1 MIKHELA
8 RKEQIDLEPLCI
20 IYDPK
25 YSEDENETVP
35 CYFSDQIHL
44 AYRSH
49 VGKTVDGKEKISPST
64 YKQCPFYEN
73 LFAKSTEAMKKHTK
87 FCGEKEGITYTF
99 DNGDIISVQDNFKYM
114 GDVPFT
120 FYFDFETTT
129 GNAVFLTQKCILHL
143 IVRYIHFTQA

>member
-1 MIKHELA
+1 MLFNLDLSSSVIEKCNGYQTIKHELA
-8 RKEQIDLEPLCI
+8 RKEQIEPEPLCI

-49 VGKTVDGKEKISPST
+49 VGKTVDGKEKISHPT
-64 YKQCPFYEN
+64 YRQCPFCEN

-87 FCGEKEGITYTF
+87 FCAKKEGITYTF
-99 DNGDIISVQDNFKYM
+99 DNGDIISVQDNFK
-114 GDVPFT
+114 
-120 FYFDFETTT
+120 
-129 GNAVFLTQKCILHL
+129 
-143 IVRYIHFTQA
+143 

>member
-1 MIKHELA
+1 MGK
-8 RKEQIDLEPLCI
+8 K
-20 IYDPK
+20 K
-25 YSEDENETVP
+25 YHHP
-35 CYFSDQIHL
+35 
-44 AYRSH
+44 
-49 VGKTVDGKEKISPST
+49 PM
-64 YKQCPFYEN
+64 CPFYEN